1 MSSEYTPP
9 GPINTWHS
17 YVDRFR
23 IARTNTVALRDPYI
37 MDFYVR
43 SGFNHIRQLH
53 YDYNKIA
60 REPTIGCYV
69 ELSVEADVDTVPID
83 SPKARKLIKRQSY
96 F

>member
-1 MSSEYTPP
+1 MSTEYTPP

-17 YVDRFR
+17 YADRFR
-23 IARTNTVALRDPYI
+23 IARTNTVALRDPYV

-43 SGFNHIRQLH
+43 DGFAHIRQLH

-60 REPTIGCYV
+60 REPTNGCYV
-69 ELSVEADVDTVPID
+69 EAGVGTIPID
-83 SPKARKLIKRQSY
+83 SPKARKLIKRISY

>member
-1 MSSEYTPP
+1 MYYVYAPP

-23 IARTNTVALRDPYI
+23 IARTNTVALRDPYVMENYI
-37 MDFYVR
+37 R
-43 SGFNHIRQLH
+43 CGFKHIRQLH

-69 ELSVEADVDTVPID
+69 ELSVEADVGTIPID
-83 SPKARKLIKRQSY
+83 SPKARKLIKRHSY